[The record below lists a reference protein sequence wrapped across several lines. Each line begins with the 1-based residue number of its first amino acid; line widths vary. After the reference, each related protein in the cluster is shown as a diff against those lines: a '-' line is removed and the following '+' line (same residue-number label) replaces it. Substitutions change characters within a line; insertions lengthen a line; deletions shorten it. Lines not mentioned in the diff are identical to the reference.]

1 MIDYIATYFSF
12 RENNTDVKTEVL
24 AGATT
29 FMTMSY
35 IIFVQPAILGITGM
49 DKGAV
54 MVATCISSALAM
66 ILMGLLTN
74 YPIALAPGMGHN
86 VFFAVV
92 VCGIMGFTWQVV
104 LGAVFISGT
113 IFLLLTFFNA

>member
-1 MIDYIATYFSF
+1 MMIDHIASYFGF

-35 IIFVQPAILGITGM
+35 IIFVQPVILGITGM

-54 MVATCISSALAM
+54 MVATCISSALAT

-92 VCGIMGFTWQVV
+92 VCGIMGF
-104 LGAVFISGT
+104 A
-113 IFLLLTFFNA
+113 